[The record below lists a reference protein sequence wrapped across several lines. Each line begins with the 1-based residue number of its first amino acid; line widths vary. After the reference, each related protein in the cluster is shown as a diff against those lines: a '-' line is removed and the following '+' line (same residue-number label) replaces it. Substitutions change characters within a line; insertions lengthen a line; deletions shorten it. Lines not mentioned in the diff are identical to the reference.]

1 MTGKSK
7 YQTVNFLFFL
17 EYISKYEYVYFSN
30 QLHTRKYEHWKMR
43 FMQGL
48 TIKTKFNLQYNF
60 NASINRPNE
69 HLCRNE
75 FDELRFIMAFLCN
88 ISRTYTL
95 SSLKLVFSWS
105 IECIAYLIKDL
116 ILFSCV

>member
-1 MTGKSK
+1 
-7 YQTVNFLFFL
+7 
-17 EYISKYEYVYFSN
+17 
-30 QLHTRKYEHWKMR
+30 
-43 FMQGL
+43 MQGL

-75 FDELRFIMAFLCN
+75 FELVEVYYGVLCN

-116 ILFSCV
+116 ILFFVRINTQAEV